1 MEWKDKIVVEG
12 MYQSKKKSYGIIAII
27 YYCIYIL
34 GLFLAGILYQKG
46 FTFGVNII
54 YCAFFAVGVLIALIK
69 DRSIYN
75 LGFGKEKLRINLIIS
90 LIIVVITFIVI
101 WVFSELTFTKLLKQ
115 MLYYLF
121 YIAAIE
127 EILFRG
133 LIQNYLFGFKL
144 NKYVIFIIGALLFS
158 FMHIPFQ
165 MFVHNDVS
173 LHYLVEA
180 IPNLIETFIAHFVYC
195 FIAYKRKDITIP
207 IALHYAYN
215 FLGVII

>member
-1 MEWKDKIVVEG
+1 
-12 MYQSKKKSYGIIAII
+12 MYQSKNKSYGIIAVI
-27 YYCIYIL
+27 YYCIL
-34 GLFLAGILYQKG
+34 FGSLFLAGLLYQKG
-46 FTFGVNII
+46 ITFGMNII
-54 YCAFFAVGVLIALIK
+54 YCSLFVIGILIALIK
-69 DRSIYN
+69 DRNIYN
-75 LGFGKEKLRINLIIS
+75 LGFGKENIRINLIIS

-101 WVFSELTFTKLLKQ
+101 RIFSDLTFNKLLMQ

-133 LIQNYLFGFKL
+133 LIQNYLFGIKL
-144 NKYVIFIIGALLFS
+144 NKYVIFIIGALMFS

-165 MFVHNDVS
+165 MFVHNNVS
-173 LHYLVEA
+173 LHYIVEA
-180 IPNLIETFIAHFVYC
+180 LPNLIETFISHFIYC

>member
-1 MEWKDKIVVEG
+1 
-12 MYQSKKKSYGIIAII
+12 MYQLKNKSYGIIAII
-27 YYCIYIL
+27 YYCIL
-34 GLFLAGILYQKG
+34 FGGLLLAGLLYQKG
-46 FTFGVNII
+46 FTFGMNII
-54 YCAFFAVGVLIALIK
+54 YYSLFVIGVLIALIK
-69 DRSIYN
+69 DRNIYN
-75 LGFGKEKLRINLIIS
+75 LGFGKEKLRINLILS
-90 LIIVVITFIVI
+90 LIIIVITFLVV
-101 WVFSELTFTKLLKQ
+101 WAFSDLAFNKLLKQ

-144 NKYVIFIIGALLFS
+144 NKYVIFIIGALFFS

-165 MFVHNDVS
+165 MFVHNNVS

-180 IPNLIETFIAHFVYC
+180 LPNLIETFIAHFVYC

>member
-1 MEWKDKIVVEG
+1 
-12 MYQSKKKSYGIIAII
+12 MYQAKNKIYGIIAII
-27 YYCIYIL
+27 FYCIL
-34 GLFLAGILYQKG
+34 FGGLLLAGLLYQKG
-46 FTFGVNII
+46 FRFSMNLI
-54 YCAFFAVGVLIALIK
+54 YCSLFVMGVLIAWIK
-69 DRSIYN
+69 DRNIYN
-75 LGFGKEKLRINLIIS
+75 LGFGIEKLRINLIIS
-90 LIIVVITFIVI
+90 LIIVVVTFIVI
-101 WVFSELTFTKLLKQ
+101 WVFSDLTFNNLLKQ

-133 LIQNYLFGFKL
+133 LIQNYLFGFRL

-165 MFVHNDVS
+165 MFVHNNVS
-173 LHYLVEA
+173 WKYLIVA
-180 IPNLIETFIAHFVYC
+180 LPNLIETFISHFVYC

>member
-1 MEWKDKIVVEG
+1 
-12 MYQSKKKSYGIIAII
+12 MYQSKKKSYGWMAII
-27 YYCIYIL
+27 YYCIYIA
-34 GLFLAGILYQKG
+34 GLFLAGILFQKG
-46 FTFGVNII
+46 FKFGVNII

-69 DRSIYN
+69 DRNIYN

-144 NKYVIFIIGALLFS
+144 NRYVIFIIGALLFS

-180 IPNLIETFIAHFVYC
+180 IPNLIETFISHFVYC

>member
-1 MEWKDKIVVEG
+1 
-12 MYQSKKKSYGIIAII
+12 MYQSKNKSYGIIAVV
-27 YYCIYIL
+27 YYFIL
-34 GLFLAGILYQKG
+34 FGGLLLAGLLYQKG
-46 FTFGVNII
+46 ITYGMNII
-54 YCAFFAVGVLIALIK
+54 YCSLFVMGVLIAVIK
-69 DRSIYN
+69 DRNIYN

-90 LIIVVITFIVI
+90 LFIIVITFII
-101 WVFSELTFTKLLKQ
+101 ICVFSDLAINKLLKQ

-165 MFVHNDVS
+165 MFVHNNVS
-173 LHYLVEA
+173 LHYVVEA
-180 IPNLIETFIAHFVYC
+180 LPNLIETFLFHFLFC
-195 FIAYKRKDITIP
+195 FIAYKRKDITIS

-215 FLGVII
+215 FLGVIM

>member
-1 MEWKDKIVVEG
+1 
-12 MYQSKKKSYGIIAII
+12 MYQSKNKSYGIIAII
-27 YYCIYIL
+27 YYCIFWGAL
-34 GLFLAGILYQKG
+34 LLAGLLYQKG
-46 FTFGVNII
+46 FTYGMNII
-54 YCAFFAVGVLIALIK
+54 YCSLFGMGVLIALIK
-69 DRSIYN
+69 DKNIHN
-75 LGFGKEKLRINLIIS
+75 LGFGKEKLRMNLIIS
-90 LIIVVITFIVI
+90 LIIVVITFVVI
-101 WVFSELTFTKLLKQ
+101 WIFSDLTFHNLVKQ

-144 NKYVIFIIGALLFS
+144 NKYVIFTIGALLFS

-165 MFVHNDVS
+165 MFVHNNVS

-180 IPNLIETFIAHFVYC
+180 IPNLIETFISHFVYC
-195 FIAYKRKDITIP
+195 FIAYNRKDITIP

>member
-1 MEWKDKIVVEG
+1 
-12 MYQSKKKSYGIIAII
+12 MYQSKNRSYGVIAII
-27 YYCIYIL
+27 YYCIFWA
-34 GLFLAGILYQKG
+34 GLLLAGLLYQKG
-46 FTFGVNII
+46 ITYGMNII
-54 YCAFFAVGVLIALIK
+54 YCSLFAAGVLIALIK
-69 DRSIYN
+69 DRNIYN

-90 LIIVVITFIVI
+90 LVIVVITFIVI
-101 WVFSELTFTKLLKQ
+101 GVFSDLTFNNLIKQ

-144 NKYVIFIIGALLFS
+144 NKYVIFMIGALLFS

-165 MFVHNDVS
+165 MFVHNNVS
-173 LHYLVEA
+173 LNYLAEA
-180 IPNLIETFIAHFVYC
+180 VPNLIETFISHFIYC
-195 FIAYKRKDITIP
+195 FIAYKCKDITIP

>member
-1 MEWKDKIVVEG
+1 
-12 MYQSKKKSYGIIAII
+12 MYQSKNKSYGIIAMIF
-27 YYCIYIL
+27 YCML
-34 GLFLAGILYQKG
+34 FGGLLLAGLLYQNG
-46 FTFGVNII
+46 FTYGMNII
-54 YCAFFAVGVLIALIK
+54 YCSLFVLGVLIALIK
-69 DRSIYN
+69 DKN
-75 LGFGKEKLRINLIIS
+75 THALGFGKEKIRINLIIS
-90 LIIVVITFIVI
+90 LVIVVITFVVI
-101 WVFSELTFTKLLKQ
+101 WIFSDLAFPDLVKQ

-158 FMHIPFQ
+158 FIHIPFQ
-165 MFVHNDVS
+165 MFVHNNVS
-173 LHYLVEA
+173 LHYIVEA
-180 IPNLIETFIAHFVYC
+180 LPNLIETFIAHFVYC

-207 IALHYAYN
+207 IAIHYAYD

>member
-1 MEWKDKIVVEG
+1 
-12 MYQSKKKSYGIIAII
+12 MYQSKKKSYGIIAVI
-27 YYCIYIL
+27 YYCIYFF
-34 GLFLAGILYQKG
+34 GLFIAGILYQEG
-46 FTFGVNII
+46 FTSGINII
-54 YCAFFAVGVLIALIK
+54 YCSLFAVGVLIALIK
-69 DRSIYN
+69 DKNIYN
-75 LGFGKEKLRINLIIS
+75 LGFGKEKLKINFIIS
-90 LIIVVITFIVI
+90 LIIIVITFIVI
-101 WVFSELTFTKLLKQ
+101 WVFSDLAFYGLLKQ

-165 MFVHNDVS
+165 MFVHNNVS

-180 IPNLIETFIAHFVYC
+180 LPNLIETFISHFVFC

-207 IALHYAYN
+207 IALHYAYD
-215 FLGVII
+215 FLGVIT

>member
-1 MEWKDKIVVEG
+1 
-12 MYQSKKKSYGIIAII
+12 MYQSKNRSYGIIAVIF
-27 YYCIYIL
+27 YCIL
-34 GLFLAGILYQKG
+34 FGGLLLAGLLYQNG
-46 FTFGVNII
+46 FTFGMNII
-54 YCAFFAVGVLIALIK
+54 YCSLFVMGVLIALIK
-69 DRSIYN
+69 DKNIYN
-75 LGFGKEKLRINLIIS
+75 LGFGIEKLRINLIIS
-90 LIIVVITFIVI
+90 LIIVVVTFIVI
-101 WVFSELTFTKLLKQ
+101 WVFSDLTFNNLLKQ

-144 NKYVIFIIGALLFS
+144 NKYVIFIIGALFFS

-165 MFVHNDVS
+165 MFVHNNVS
-173 LHYLVEA
+173 WNYLVVA
-180 IPNLIETFIAHFVYC
+180 LPNLIETFISHFVYC
-195 FIAYKRKDITIP
+195 FVAYKRKDITIP

>member
-1 MEWKDKIVVEG
+1 

-27 YYCIYIL
+27 YYCIYFL
-34 GLFLAGILYQKG
+34 GLLMAGILYQKG
-46 FTFGVNII
+46 VTFGMNII
-54 YCAFFAVGVLIALIK
+54 YCSLFAAGVLIALIK
-69 DRSIYN
+69 DRNVYN
-75 LGFGKEKLRINLIIS
+75 LGFEKEKLRINLIIS
-90 LIIVVITFIVI
+90 LIIVAITSIVI
-101 WVFSELTFTKLLKQ
+101 WVFSDLAFNKLLKQ
-115 MLYYLF
+115 MFYYLF

-158 FMHIPFQ
+158 FMHVPFQ
-165 MFVHNDVS
+165 MFAHNNVS

-180 IPNLIETFIAHFVYC
+180 LPNLLETFIAHFVYC
-195 FIAYKRKDITIP
+195 FVAYKRKDITIP

>member
-1 MEWKDKIVVEG
+1 
-12 MYQSKKKSYGIIAII
+12 MYQTKNKSYGIIAIVF
-27 YYCIYIL
+27 YCL
-34 GLFLAGILYQKG
+34 LFGGLLLAGLLYQKG
-46 FTFGVNII
+46 FTYGMNII
-54 YCAFFAVGVLIALIK
+54 YCSLFVLGVLIALIK
-69 DRSIYN
+69 DKNIHD
-75 LGFGKEKLRINLIIS
+75 LGFGKENLRINLIMS
-90 LIIVVITFIVI
+90 LVIVVITFVVI
-101 WVFSELTFTKLLKQ
+101 CIFSDLAFPDLVKQ

-133 LIQNYLFGFKL
+133 LIQNYLFGFKW

-158 FMHIPFQ
+158 FIHIPFQ
-165 MFVHNDVS
+165 MFVHNNVS
-173 LHYLVEA
+173 LHYIVEA
-180 IPNLIETFIAHFVYC
+180 IPNLIETFISHFIYC

>member
-1 MEWKDKIVVEG
+1 
-12 MYQSKKKSYGIIAII
+12 MYQSKNKSYGIIAVI
-27 YYCIYIL
+27 YYCI
-34 GLFLAGILYQKG
+34 LFGGVLLAGLLYQKG
-46 FTFGVNII
+46 FTFGMNII
-54 YCAFFAVGVLIALIK
+54 YCSLFVMGVLIALIK

-90 LIIVVITFIVI
+90 LVIVVIIFIVVWI
-101 WVFSELTFTKLLKQ
+101 FSDLTFNNSVKQ

-121 YIAAIE
+121 YIAVIE

-144 NKYVIFIIGALLFS
+144 NKYVIFITGALLFS
-158 FMHIPFQ
+158 FIHIPFQ
-165 MFVHNDVS
+165 MFVHNNVS
-173 LHYLVEA
+173 LHYIVEA
-180 IPNLIETFIAHFVYC
+180 LPNLIETFIAHFVYC

-207 IALHYAYN
+207 IAIHYAYN